1 MTLTMDTESRSPQ
14 PLGCDMTVHGA
25 FRAQARRTPQAPA
38 VEYGSRPA
46 MTYQDLDEH
55 SDRVAGALAARG
67 AGPGERVGLYFGRGS
82 DAVVSLLAVLK
93 CGAAYVPVDTRQ
105 PGRRSADQLR
115 DAAVCT
121 VASSPDMAGQVPH
134 PFRSDAVVVGGP
146 GSGVAPPPAG
156 GFGLNPD
163 ELAYVIFTS
172 GSTGLPKGVAVPH
185 RGLVELAEDQMVR
198 WRARPGMRVLQFAPL
213 SFDASVTEI
222 LVALLSGATLC
233 LADQE
238 DLMPGPDLHR
248 TLAERRITAV
258 KAPPSVLAVTSC
270 DDLPDLRLVVSG
282 GGSCR
287 SDVLERWA
295 VGREFRNAFGT
306 TETSVCNT
314 MSRPLTAGPLIDGRP
329 IELGEPV
336 AGSRLHVLH
345 RGRAVGP
352 GEVGELFIGGVPV
365 GRGYWRRPGLTAA
378 RFVPDPTGNG
388 TRRYRTGD
396 LVRRE
401 RGGGLVY
408 VGRVDDQLKVR
419 GHRIE
424 PAEVEAVLTGACGIR
439 DAVVTERDDR
449 LVAFVVPG
457 PGDLDREA
465 LRRTVAERL
474 PAYMVPADVV
484 AWARM
489 PLTIRGKVDRS
500 AFVAAPVTAASV
512 ADPATQSPVSRAWC
526 EVLGVARGEP
536 DQNFFHLGGDSLQA
550 ATLVAR
556 VSTTAGTQVPLRTLL
571 RAPTLG
577 RFASAVA
584 AIVTDERR

>member
-1 MTLTMDTESRSPQ
+1 MTLTMGTTTQLPVAR
-14 PLGCDMTVHGA
+14 GHDMTVHGA
-25 FRAQARRTPQAPA
+25 FRAQAGRTPQAPA
-38 VEYGSRPA
+38 VEYGSRRA
-46 MTYQDLDEH
+46 MTYRDLDERP
-55 SDRVAGALAARG
+55 DRVAGALAARG
-67 AGPGERVGLYFGRGS
+67 AGPGERVGLYLGRGT
-82 DAVVSLLAVLK
+82 DAVVALLAVLK

-121 VASSPDMAGQVPH
+121 VLSSESTSGQVPH
-134 PFRSDAVVVGGP
+134 PFRSDAVVVGGA
-146 GSGVAPPPAG
+146 GCGRGADPPPDG
-156 GFGLNPD
+156 GFGLDPD

-172 GSTGLPKGVAVPH
+172 GSTGVPKGVAVPH

-198 WRARPGMRVLQFAPL
+198 WRARPGVRVLQFAPL

-248 TLAERRITAV
+248 TLADRRITAV
-258 KAPPSVLAVTSC
+258 KAPPAVLAATSC
-270 DDLPDLRLVVSG
+270 EDLPDLRLVVSG
-282 GGSCR
+282 GGACR

-314 MSRPLTAGPLIDGRP
+314 MTGPLVGGRP
-329 IELGEPV
+329 IALGEPV

-378 RFVPDPTGNG
+378 RFVPDPAGHG
-388 TRRYRTGD
+388 ARLYRTGD

-401 RGGGLVY
+401 RGGALVH
-408 VGRVDDQLKVR
+408 VGRVDDQVKVR

-424 PAEVEAVLTGACGIR
+424 PAEVEAVLTDRCGMR
-439 DAVVTERDDR
+439 DAVVAERDDR

-457 PGDLDREA
+457 PGGLDREA

-474 PAYMVPADVV
+474 PEYMIPADVV
-484 AWARM
+484 ARTWM
-489 PLTIRGKVDRS
+489 PLTTRGKVDR
-500 AFVAAPVTAASV
+500 AEREFA
-512 ADPATQSPVSRAWC
+512 
-526 EVLGVARGEP
+526 EVGA
-536 DQNFFHLGGDSLQA
+536 H
-550 ATLVAR
+550 
-556 VSTTAGTQVPLRTLL
+556 AGQT
-571 RAPTLG
+571 
-577 RFASAVA
+577 
-584 AIVTDERR
+584 